1 MSVPCFS
8 TRRSRCASI
17 CRARPRCSLRCA
29 RRNRPLLQLKPARR
43 PARETARPR
52 SARRGAAR
60 LTAEAGAS
68 AAHALCA
75 PRHLHR
81 RHLRVRRLRAPALPR
96 WRAMRMSRAA
106 LAGAVR
112 KKVPQRSM
120 CETRAAWPWPTLLAP
135 RAEALAVWFRRL
147 LFHTRRVTASAA
159 SASRAASARAKKR
172 SSRRRLRRQP
182 SPCQLRGP
190 ARRLSC
196 RPLCLRTR
204 TLARRSATVTFRS
217 ARAKAS
223 ASRRTAAPSVMS
235 GSNSSAPCTALATSA
250 RPSLSLAGKC
260 AACAHCVSP
269 PPPRPPPP
277 PPPSPS
283 PQRCSSAVAGDTS
296 VEG

>member
-1 MSVPCFS
+1 M
-8 TRRSRCASI
+8 
-17 CRARPRCSLRCA
+17 RCA
-29 RRNRPLLQLKPARR
+29 RLTRPPLQLKPARR

-60 LTAEAGAS
+60 LTAAAGAS
-68 AAHALCA
+68 AAPALCA
-75 PRHLHR
+75 RRHLHR
-81 RHLRVRRLRAPALPR
+81 RHLRLRRLRAPALPR

-112 KKVPQRSM
+112 KKVLQRSM
-120 CETRAAWPWPTLLAP
+120 CETRAARPWPTLLAP

-172 SSRRRLRRQP
+172 SSRRRLRRQR

-196 RPLCLRTR
+196 RPLRPRTR

-223 ASRRTAAPSVMS
+223 ASRRTAAPSVSS
-235 GSNSSAPCTALATSA
+235 GSNSSAPLRVHRSRHQRTALPVTGRQVRRVSTLKPRAQQ
-250 RPSLSLAGKC
+250 LA
-260 AACAHCVSP
+260 H
-269 PPPRPPPP
+269 
-277 PPPSPS
+277 
-283 PQRCSSAVAGDTS
+283 
-296 VEG
+296 